1 MDAYFLDH
9 GAGELADLGVA
20 QMRLVLS
27 HERTDGALA
36 VAEFRGGRGP
46 WTVPHV
52 HRTCEEYFYVLDGAF
67 RFTCGGRD
75 REMGPGSFLMV
86 PRGTEHVFEAE
97 GDGAIMVLWTPG
109 GLEQM
114 FLELGRIGTL
124 TDKAARAEIASRYD
138 SIPV

>member
-1 MDAYFLDH
+1 MDAYFLDR
-9 GAGELADLGVA
+9 GDGELADLGVA

-27 HERTDGALA
+27 HTETDGALS
-36 VAEFRGGRGP
+36 VAEFRGGPGP

-67 RFTCGGRD
+67 RFSCGGRE
-75 REMGPGSFLMV
+75 RPMGPGAFLMV
-86 PRGTEHVFEAE
+86 PRGTEHVFHAE
-97 GDGAIMVLWTPG
+97 TDGAIMVLWTPG

-114 FLELGRIGTL
+114 FLELGRIGSL
-124 TDKAARAEIASRYD
+124 TDKAVRADIARRYD